1 MAHIDDS
8 PSTGNSS
15 NSING
20 NIFFANKDIDRA
32 RTLNPFTHV
41 YMFDVGFPAEL
52 HLSIAI
58 KFNTS
63 LYATHLISY
72 QPPIDIIREFGFKV
86 QFMGEKF
93 NTSMHGWFIN
103 ALLFLT
109 ICIK

>member
-1 MAHIDDS
+1 MVRVISHIEDS
-8 PSTGNSS
+8 STGNSTTS
-15 NSING
+15 VSGNVAFENS
-20 NIFFANKDIDRA
+20 DIDRA

-93 NTSMHGWFIN
+93 NTSMHG
-103 ALLFLT
+103 
-109 ICIK
+109 